1 MTTRRIMNG
10 LTTAGVMFFAVAC
23 AGGEDVESSDVG
35 QAEQS
40 VVGQDTYLYFQSN
53 ATGWGVDVNTRL
65 LSFAAP
71 HVFAKRFD
79 VKEAWMVS
87 GLDNAILTETNALD
101 GWGTSQTYY
110 GLVGSNVLS
119 VPSTV
124 GIQPTSAGSTFQV
137 DYANTGRHRVLVN
150 FNTSPVTVQI
160 ESEASICST
169 VGCPANYTHC
179 TLLDNGVPTCV
190 PN

>member
-1 MTTRRIMNG
+1 MNG
-10 LTTAGVMFFAVAC
+10 LTAVGTVFLAMAC
-23 AGGEDVESSDVG
+23 AGGEDGESTDVG

-40 VVGQDTYLYFQSN
+40 VVGRDTYLYFRSN

-65 LSFAAP
+65 LAFAAP
-71 HVFAKRFD
+71 NVFAKRFD

-87 GLDNAILTETNALD
+87 GLDNATLTETNALD
-101 GWGTSQTYY
+101 AWGTSQTTY
-110 GLVGSNVLS
+110 GLVGTNVLT

-124 GIQPTSAGSTFQV
+124 GIQATAAGSFQV
-137 DYANTGRHRVLVN
+137 DYASTGRHRVLVN

-179 TLLDNGVPTCV
+179 TLLENGVPTCV